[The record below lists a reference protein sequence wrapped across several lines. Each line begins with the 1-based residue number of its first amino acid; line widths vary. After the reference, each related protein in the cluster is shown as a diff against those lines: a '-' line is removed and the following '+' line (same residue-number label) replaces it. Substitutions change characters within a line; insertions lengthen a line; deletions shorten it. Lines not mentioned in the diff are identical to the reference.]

1 MISSSVA
8 MAKAFYIKW
17 LDCRL
22 DFKVRPITKFVFL
35 NEIGFDDELVDEP
48 FAKSNYIHPLPKL
61 VKGHVKQNDYHE
73 TT

>member
-1 MISSSVA
+1 

-22 DFKVRPITKFVFL
+22 DFQERPITKFVFL
-35 NEIGFDDELVDEP
+35 NKISVDDELIDES
-48 FAKSNYIHPLPKL
+48 FAKTNYIHPITKL
-61 VKGHVKQNDYHE
+61 VTGHVKQNDYHE

>member
-22 DFKVRPITKFVFL
+22 DFKERPITKFVFL
-35 NEIGFDDELVDEP
+35 NKIGVDDES
-48 FAKSNYIHPLPKL
+48 FAKSNYIHPITKL